1 MCFFSLHPGNM
12 IDLYTF
18 SCYDYWTLA
27 RQQGGCLHL
36 WRANHLSLSFQY
48 TQRFVKGET
57 RLFSRNV
64 WQEEQDVRRAL
75 PYTFFPIYG
84 VEEGRGTRQVKQ
96 EGSQSVMPRV
106 YLNCVEKPPLAYSDC
121 NNSAPP
127 PTHNTQTFCF
137 QDRRLFFFFFF
148 HICRLRDVNF
158 FFHPSHNNR
167 AGSPWGSRK
176 SPRKRIRVAASDDE
190 VRKIT
195 WKWLPFT
202 ASILWHVA
210 RKNGR
215 CTTF

>member
-1 MCFFSLHPGNM
+1 MCVCVILKKRNFVSHRRATKWTKKKKERNFFHMCFFSLHPGNM

-137 QDRRLFFFFFF
+137 QDRRLFFSSSSTFVGSEMSTSSSIR
-148 HICRLRDVNF
+148 HTIIGQGHRGGRG
-158 FFHPSHNNR
+158 R
-167 AGSPWGSRK
+167 APERES
-176 SPRKRIRVAASDDE
+176 E
-190 VRKIT
+190 
-195 WKWLPFT
+195 
-202 ASILWHVA
+202 
-210 RKNGR
+210 
-215 CTTF
+215 